1 MRAIAAFLA
10 CTLACSAADRE
21 FRDIVRAI
29 SDEFHTQPLHI
40 PFFGLVNFV
49 TFVARPA
56 GTRHIDLAVF
66 ENLNTADRCGRDI
79 AQAIRNSVRGD
90 WQPFVQVHSH
100 RKGAE
105 EVVFIWMRPEG
116 RDCNILVTTVE
127 PKEATVVQLKLNPDA
142 LQKWLVQPRD
152 SLAHRS
158 DW

>member
-1 MRAIAAFLA
+1 MRAMAALLA
-10 CTLACSAADRE
+10 CTLTCSAADRE
-21 FRDIVRAI
+21 FHDIVRAI

-40 PFFGLVNFV
+40 PLFGLVNFV

-66 ENLNTADRCGRDI
+66 EDLNTAGRSGRDI
-79 AQAIRNSVRGD
+79 ANLIRSSVGGD
-90 WQPFVQVHSH
+90 WKPFVQVHSH
-100 RKGAE
+100 RKGGE

-116 RDCNILVTTVE
+116 RDCRLLVTSVE
-127 PKEATVVQLKLNPDA
+127 PKEATVVQLQLNPDA

-152 SLAHRS
+152 SLARHN